1 MSQSQALRISSILD
15 NVFTFLLLIGC
26 LGLFVQ
32 IYKQNDNLSAL
43 QNKYDQMVVLAD
55 QRMKRIDALQANLSD
70 RNDKI
75 ELLMQAQV
83 EERKANEERIDAIR
97 KVITAN
103 RCVRNSGISGD
114 VINRLLKSE

>member
-1 MSQSQALRISSILD
+1 MSQAQALRLSSILD

-26 LGLFVQ
+26 FGLFIQ

-75 ELLMQAQV
+75 ELLMQAQAD
-83 EERKANEERIDAIR
+83 ERKANAERIDAI
-97 KVITAN
+97 KKIITEN
-103 RCVRNSGISGD
+103 RCVRNSGISSD

>member
-1 MSQSQALRISSILD
+1 MSQTQALRLSSILD

-55 QRMKRIDALQANLSD
+55 QRMKRIDALQANLAD

-75 ELLMQAQV
+75 ELLMQAQA
-83 EERKANEERIDAIR
+83 EERKANEGRVDAI
-97 KVITAN
+97 KKIITEN
-103 RCVRNSGISGD
+103 RCVRNSGISSD

>member
-1 MSQSQALRISSILD
+1 MSQAQALRISSILD

-75 ELLMQAQV
+75 ELLMQAQE
-83 EERKANEERIDAIR
+83 EERKANGERIDAIR
-97 KVITAN
+97 KIIKEN

>member
-1 MSQSQALRISSILD
+1 MSQAQALRISSILD

-75 ELLMQAQV
+75 ELLMQAQE
-83 EERKANEERIDAIR
+83 EERKANGERIDAIR

-103 RCVRNSGISGD
+103 RCVRNGGISND

>member
-1 MSQSQALRISSILD
+1 MSQAQALRLSSILD

-26 LGLFVQ
+26 FGLFVQ

-75 ELLMQAQV
+75 ELLMQAQAD
-83 EERKANEERIDAIR
+83 ERKANEERVDAI
-97 KVITAN
+97 KKIITES
-103 RCVRNSGISGD
+103 RCVRNSGISSD

>member
-1 MSQSQALRISSILD
+1 MSQAQALRISSILD

-75 ELLMQAQV
+75 ELLMQAQE
-83 EERKANEERIDAIR
+83 EERKANGERIDAIR
-97 KVITAN
+97 KVITTN
-103 RCVRNSGISGD
+103 RCVRNGGISND